1 MHHANR
7 TNAFALADDLI
18 EPFRPLVDA
27 LAVRLVAHGIDKVTP
42 EAKRAFAGLIA
53 LDLPGPS
60 GTTTVAGAANRAA
73 QSLTRAFES
82 GQAGDIMLPTPPSA
96 LELAGLDALLP

>member
-27 LAVRLVAHGIDKVTP
+27 LALRLVAFGIETVTP
-42 EAKRAFAGLIA
+42 EAKRAFARLIA
-53 LDLPGPS
+53 LYLPGAE

-73 QSLTRAFES
+73 QCLARAFQS
-82 GQAGDIMLPTPPSA
+82 GPAAGLVLPTPPSA
-96 LELAGLDALLP
+96 LELAGLDSLLT

>member
-1 MHHANR
+1 M
-7 TNAFALADDLI
+7 ALADDLI

-27 LAVRLVAHGIDKVTP
+27 LTLRLVARGAQTVTP

-53 LDLPGPS
+53 LDLPGAD

-73 QSLTRAFES
+73 QSLARAFQS
-82 GQAGDIMLPTPPSA
+82 GQSADLVMPTPPSA
-96 LELAGLDALLP
+96 LELARLDALLA